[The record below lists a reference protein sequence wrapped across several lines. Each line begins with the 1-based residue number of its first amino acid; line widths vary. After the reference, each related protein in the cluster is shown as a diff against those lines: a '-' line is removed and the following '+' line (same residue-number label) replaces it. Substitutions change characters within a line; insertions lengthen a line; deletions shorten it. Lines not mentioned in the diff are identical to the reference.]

1 MGLFSKSEVCCIC
14 NENEGSK
21 KIQEGQIC
29 KQCLQM
35 CSIPFQVKVNKL
47 TTKQMILDAIE
58 ENNNYKE
65 KIKTFNATKKIGKF
79 IEFDDN
85 TKQILIKDKFE
96 NKLLEYKDIVEYEL
110 LEDGES
116 ITKGGLG
123 RAVVGGVLFGG
134 VGAVVGGITGKKK
147 SKTVINSLK
156 VKITINNISNP
167 DVYINLVTSQLKAN
181 SILYKAAANEA
192 QEIISTLA
200 IISKSNE
207 AQENTNGNSVSVADE
222 LIKLK
227 GLMEDGILSQEEFDI
242 EKNKLLSR

>member
-14 NENEGSK
+14 NENKGSK

-35 CSIPFQVKVNKL
+35 CSIPFQIKVNKL

-65 KIKTFNATKKIGKF
+65 KLKTFNATKKIGKF

-85 TKQILIKDKFE
+85 TKQILIKDKLE

-110 LEDGES
+110 LVDDDES

-134 VGAVVGGITGKKK
+134 VGAVVGGITDKKK

-156 VKITINNISNP
+156 VKITINNINKP
-167 DVYINLVTSQLKAN
+167 DIYINLVTSQLKAN
-181 SILYKAAANEA
+181 SILYKVAANEA

-200 IISKSNE
+200 IISKSNDIK
-207 AQENTNGNSVSVADE
+207 ENTNSNVSVADE

-227 GLMEDGILSQEEFDI
+227 GLLEDGILSQEEFDI
-242 EKNKLLSR
+242 EKNKLLNK

>member
-1 MGLFSKSEVCCIC
+1 MGLFSKNEICCIC
-14 NENEGSK
+14 NKNTGNK

-47 TTKQMILDAIE
+47 TTKKMILDAIE

-65 KIKTFNATKKIGKF
+65 KINTFNVTKKIGKH

-85 TKQILIKDKFE
+85 TKQILIIDKFE

-123 RAVVGGVLFGG
+123 RAVAGGVLFGG

-147 SKTVINSLK
+147 SKTMINSLK
-156 VKITINNISNP
+156 VKITVNNMSNP
-167 DVYINLVTSQLKAN
+167 DIYINLVTSQLKEN

-200 IISKSNE
+200 VITKSNE
-207 AQENTNGNSVSVADE
+207 NQQNVNINRVSVADE

-227 GLMEDGILSQEEFDI
+227 GLLEEGILSQEEFDI
-242 EKNKLLSR
+242 EKGKLLNK